1 MFVNADDFRR
11 RAEKLEKLAEQTP
24 NDCLR
29 KSFYSIAANWRALAD
44 SATAAPRSLARG
56 PLIDGVPWHYSGM
69 RR

>member
-1 MFVNADDFRR
+1 MFVNADDYRR

-44 SATAAPRSLARG
+44 SASVERPSLARG